1 MKTNKK
7 LQGTLIKNYVFF
19 SAIVGIMVIVL
30 FAIFNFRLLQE
41 IGDSPYSKLKASEVV
56 RQNYNDIPS
65 EGIEL
70 LQGWIEILDERQNIV
85 YVKGEKL
92 DDSSAYTEKE
102 LNQLFF
108 DRKENPYH
116 VTLSPFETA
125 DGRTLYCLVKIP
137 KENISNDLTITD
149 NYSGQNAIFWKV
161 IGQSLFLLL
170 IFFSINVYLYSRWTA
185 AKITNPLRHIAEGIK
200 NVTEGHFDKR
210 LNFEAN
216 YELQQIQ
223 SYFNT
228 MAQKLEKAEKEK
240 EQMEESKQ
248 RMLVDISHDLKTPI
262 TSIKGYVEALR
273 NGLIKGEERKQKA
286 LNLIYKKTE
295 LVTVLIED
303 VFELSKL
310 ESTDYPC
317 AMERLDIA
325 EFIREI
331 AVEFYYPFEE
341 KSFNFQ
347 FDIPPHEIQV
357 PFNYNLLYR
366 AVSNILSNALIY
378 NPEETTVIL
387 KLIEDS
393 NHVHIYITDDGVG
406 IADNIKD
413 KIFEAFFRGDQ
424 SRQSDGGS
432 GLGLTIS
439 KKIIQKHGG
448 NILLDT
454 SKGKTQF
461 QITLAK

>member
-1 MKTNKK
+1 M
-7 LQGTLIKNYVFF
+7 F
-19 SAIVGIMVIVL
+19 SFPAIVGIMVIVL